1 MSSNGNVSIMSTFI
15 GCLDVVASDSAGLVL
30 VFNAGGFVS
39 VVVATGVDLV
49 LSNGDVTA
57 RHTSLSISYSSG
69 DSNSIF

>member
-1 MSSNGNVSIMSTFI
+1 MSTFI
-15 GCLDVVASDSAGLVL
+15 GCLDALASDSAGLVL

-39 VVVATGVDLV
+39 AVVATGVVDLV